1 MSSTGQYSLN
11 WPEHENNRTSAFK
24 TLKETQQFVDVT
36 LVCDDDEQIEAH
48 RVILSAASPFFQNI
62 LQRNPHSHPL
72 LYIRGSGKE
81 NLSALLDFIY
91 SGEVK
96 VPMEELEAFMALA
109 KDLKVNGLVEVPE
122 KPIKQEQDM
131 KPSVD
136 NIKRAP
142 SSSRKPKKVAFN
154 VAEDENW
161 LKNYHSVEPEVI
173 VENDSSDLSDENLL

>member
-11 WPEHENNRTSAFK
+11 WPKHENNRTSAFK

-91 SGEVK
+91 SGMVE

-109 KDLKVNGLVEVPE
+109 KDLKVKGLVDLPE
-122 KPIKQEQDM
+122 KQSKLER
-131 KPSVD
+131 KPYVD
-136 NIKRAP
+136 NRKRGP
-142 SSSRKPKKVAFN
+142 CSRKKQKTKPA
-154 VAEDENW
+154 
-161 LKNYHSVEPEVI
+161 
-173 VENDSSDLSDENLL
+173 